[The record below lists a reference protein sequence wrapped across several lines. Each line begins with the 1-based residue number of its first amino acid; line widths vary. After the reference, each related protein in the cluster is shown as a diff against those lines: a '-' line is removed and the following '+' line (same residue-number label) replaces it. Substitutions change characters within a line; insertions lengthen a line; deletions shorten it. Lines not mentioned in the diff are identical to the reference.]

1 MQAPPTPED
10 RRHHTG
16 QEHRGGRHP
25 APRTL
30 EQAPDLEPI
39 AVGKHE
45 SVAFEQ
51 IQVPAEH
58 PHDRRGVTV
67 MHREFRAQGLDFAC
81 HRGQHLAW
89 KRGAPRRRTTDH

>member
-1 MQAPPTPED
+1 MD
-10 RRHHTG
+10 IR
-16 QEHRGGRHP
+16 P
-25 APRTL
+25 ALRTL

-58 PHDRRGVTV
+58 PHDRTGVTV
-67 MHREFRAQGLDFAC
+67 MPREFRAQGLDFAC
-81 HRGQHLAW
+81 HRGQ
-89 KRGAPRRRTTDH
+89 